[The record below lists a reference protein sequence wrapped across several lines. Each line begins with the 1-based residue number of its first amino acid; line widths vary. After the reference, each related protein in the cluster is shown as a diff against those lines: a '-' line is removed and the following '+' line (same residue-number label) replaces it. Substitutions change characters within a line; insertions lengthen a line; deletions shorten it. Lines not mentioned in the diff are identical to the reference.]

1 MSAAALD
8 PVVLPMFPLPEVT
21 FFPHT
26 LLPLHIFEGR
36 YRAMVTD
43 VLARDGRLCIV
54 QLLPGYEATYA
65 HKPAVRAVA
74 GSGEIVKWERLPTGR
89 YNIVM
94 KGEARVRIEREHP
107 SDTLYRVAVGRRL
120 EDVAPREDVSPLVVR
135 IQGACRRLL
144 ILLGRS
150 ADLLDPVLAE
160 EQSPGALAD
169 RVAAA
174 VMPDA
179 AMRQR
184 LLETLDVG
192 ERLVLLASALE
203 DLVKG
208 MGKGRGRG

>member
-1 MSAAALD
+1 VSAAAD

-43 VLARDGRLCIV
+43 VLARDRRLCIV
-54 QLLPGYEATYA
+54 QLQPGYEATYA
-65 HKPAVRAVA
+65 QKPAVRAVA
-74 GSGEIVKWERLPTGR
+74 GAGEIVKWERLPTGR
-89 YNIVM
+89 YNILM

-120 EDVAPREDVSPLVVR
+120 EDVAPRQDVSPLLGR

-144 ILLGRS
+144 VLLDRS
-150 ADLLDPVLAE
+150 PELLDPVLADA
-160 EQSPGALAD
+160 QSPGIVAD

-179 AMRQR
+179 AIRQH
-184 LLETLDVG
+184 LLETVDVG

-203 DLVKG
+203 DLVNSLKE
-208 MGKGRGRG
+208 GRGRA